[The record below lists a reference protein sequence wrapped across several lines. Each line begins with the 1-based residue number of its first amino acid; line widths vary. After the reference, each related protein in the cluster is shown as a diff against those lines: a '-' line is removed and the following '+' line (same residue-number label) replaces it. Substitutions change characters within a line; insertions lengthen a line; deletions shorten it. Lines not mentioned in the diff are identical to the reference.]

1 MFAVGFI
8 CFILGWSVVAVFGSE
23 GPRINTWKDWLG
35 GGFVYLGFLFVFI
48 SVVEWMW
55 VHLP

>member
-8 CFILGWSVVAVFGSE
+8 CLILGWSVVAVFGSE
-23 GPRINTWKDWLG
+23 WPWVLV
-35 GGFVYLGFLFVFI
+35 GGFVYLGFLFMFI

-55 VHLP
+55 ENLP